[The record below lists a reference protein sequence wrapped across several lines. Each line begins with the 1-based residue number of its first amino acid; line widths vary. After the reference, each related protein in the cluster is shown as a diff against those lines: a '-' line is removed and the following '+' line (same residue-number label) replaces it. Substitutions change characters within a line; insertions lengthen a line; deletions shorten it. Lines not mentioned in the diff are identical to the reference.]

1 MGIGHAQFSARG
13 RVFMYRFSALACLAV
28 ALASPVSAQD
38 IAGLSVSGT
47 CASVPIL
54 PGTAPVVEVTI
65 GGKGPYK
72 FVIDTGAQ
80 GAGRI
85 STALAEAL
93 KLPKVGEAR
102 TPAPDGAVA
111 ARPIYGAS
119 EVSVGGVSF
128 KNIDLVAAST
138 VRGPQGEWDG
148 VLGNE
153 LLTLLPLTLDY
164 GNSRARF
171 GGPGLSEG
179 LPITFDHGIPVL
191 PLEIAGQ
198 KFRVPFDSGNTAGG
212 LFLDEAVAK
221 GLPLGGEPV
230 ARGTARTSFGD
241 FAIME
246 APLTI
251 SATVGGTPLS
261 LNAIGWP
268 SPRPGGNLGSRA
280 MAGLSVTFD
289 TKSKLARVERSTNP
303 PRCER

>member
-1 MGIGHAQFSARG
+1 
-13 RVFMYRFSALACLAV
+13 MYRFSALACLA
-28 ALASPVSAQD
+28 LAPAGPAAAQD

-54 PGTAPVVEVTI
+54 PGAIPVVEVTI

-72 FVIDTGAQ
+72 FAIDTGAQ
-80 GAGRI
+80 GAGRL
-85 STALAEAL
+85 STALAEQL
-93 KLPKVGEAR
+93 KLPKVGDAR
-102 TPAPDGAVA
+102 TPAADGAVA
-111 ARPIYGAS
+111 TRPIYGAP
-119 EVSVGGVSF
+119 EVSVGSVSF
-128 KNIDLVAAST
+128 KNIDLVAMPP

-164 GNSRARF
+164 GNARVRF

-179 LPITFDHGIPVL
+179 LPITFDHGAPVL
-191 PLEIAGQ
+191 PIEVAGQ
-198 KFRVPFDSGNTAGG
+198 KFRVPFDSGNGAGG

-221 GLPLGGEPV
+221 TLPLAGEPV
-230 ARGTARTSFGD
+230 SRGTARTSFGD
-241 FAIME
+241 FPVIE

-251 SATVGGTPLS
+251 TVTVGGTPLS

-280 MAGLSVTFD
+280 MAGLSATFD
-289 TKSKLARVERSTNP
+289 HKSELARVERSTNP

>member
-1 MGIGHAQFSARG
+1 
-13 RVFMYRFSALACLAV
+13 MYRLSALTCLAV
-28 ALASPVSAQD
+28 ALASPAAAQD

-54 PGTAPVVEVTI
+54 PGTIPVVEVTI

-72 FVIDTGAQ
+72 FAIDTGAQ

-85 STALAEAL
+85 STALAEQL
-93 KLPKVGEAR
+93 KLPKVGQAR
-102 TPAPDGAVA
+102 APAADGAVA
-111 ARPIYGAS
+111 ARPIYGAP
-119 EVSVGGVSF
+119 EVSVGSVSF
-128 KNIDLVAAST
+128 KNIDLVAMSA

-164 GNSRARF
+164 GNARARF
-171 GGPGLSEG
+171 GGPGLNEG

-191 PLEIAGQ
+191 PIEVAGQ
-198 KFRVPFDSGNTAGG
+198 KFKVPFDSGNGAGG

-221 GLPLGGEPV
+221 ALPLAGEPV
-230 ARGTARTSFGD
+230 SRGTVRTSFGD
-241 FAIME
+241 FPVME

-251 SATVGGTPLS
+251 TVTVGGTPLS

-280 MAGLSVTFD
+280 MAGLSAMFD
-289 TKSKLARVERSTNP
+289 HKSDLARVERSTNP

>member
-1 MGIGHAQFSARG
+1 MHRIS
-13 RVFMYRFSALACLAV
+13 VLACLA
-28 ALASPVSAQD
+28 AAIAGPAAAQD

-54 PGTAPVVEVTI
+54 PASIPVVEVTI

-72 FVIDTGAQ
+72 FAIDTGAQ

-85 STALAEAL
+85 STALAEQL
-93 KLPKVGEAR
+93 GLPKVGEVG
-102 TPAPDGAVA
+102 TPAPGGTVA
-111 ARPIYGAS
+111 TRPVYGAP

-128 KNIDLVAAST
+128 KNVDLVALSA

-164 GNSRARF
+164 GNARARF
-171 GGPGLSEG
+171 GGPRLSEG
-179 LPITFDHGIPVL
+179 LPIEFDKGIPVL
-191 PLEIAGQ
+191 PIEVAGQ
-198 KFRVPFDSGNTAGG
+198 KFKVHFDSGNGAGG
-212 LFLDEAVAK
+212 LFLDEATAK

-230 ARGTARTSFGD
+230 ARGTGRTSFGD

-251 SATVGGTPLS
+251 SVTVGGTPLT

-280 MAGLSVTFD
+280 MAGLSVTLD
-289 TKSKLARVERSTNP
+289 AKSELAVVERSGVP
-303 PRCER
+303 PRCR

>member
-1 MGIGHAQFSARG
+1 
-13 RVFMYRFSALACLAV
+13 MYRFSTLVCVAAALAGPA
-28 ALASPVSAQD
+28 AAQD

-54 PGTAPVVEVTI
+54 PGTIPVVEVTI

-72 FVIDTGAQ
+72 FAIDTGAQ

-85 STALAEAL
+85 STALAEEL
-93 KLPKVGEAR
+93 KLPKVGEVG
-102 TPAPDGAVA
+102 TPAPGGAVA
-111 ARPIYGAS
+111 TRPVYGAP
-119 EVSVGGVSF
+119 EVSVGNLSF
-128 KNIDLVAAST
+128 KNIDLVAMAT

-164 GNSRARF
+164 GNSRVRF

-179 LPITFDHGIPVL
+179 LPIEFDSGIPVL
-191 PLEIAGQ
+191 PIEAAGQ
-198 KFRVPFDSGNTAGG
+198 KFAVHFDSGNGAGG
-212 LFLDEAVAK
+212 LVLDEAAAK
-221 GLPLGGEPV
+221 GLPLAGEPV
-230 ARGTARTSFGD
+230 ARGTARTSFGE

-251 SATVGGTPLS
+251 SVTAGGTPLS

-280 MAGLSVTFD
+280 MAGLSVTID
-289 TKSKLARVERSTNP
+289 AKSELALVERSAIP

>member
-1 MGIGHAQFSARG
+1 MHRISVLVCCALGI
-13 RVFMYRFSALACLAV
+13 
-28 ALASPVSAQD
+28 ASPAAAQD
-38 IAGLSVSGT
+38 IAGLGVSGT

-54 PGTAPVVEVTI
+54 PAAIPVVEVTI

-72 FVIDTGAQ
+72 FAIDTGAQ

-85 STALAEAL
+85 STALAEEL
-93 KLPKVGEAR
+93 RLPKVGEVG
-102 TPAPDGAVA
+102 TPAPGGTVA
-111 ARPIYGAS
+111 TRPIYGAP
-119 EVSVGGVSF
+119 EVSVGGISF
-128 KNIDLVAAST
+128 KNVDLVALSN

-164 GNSRARF
+164 GNARARF

-179 LPITFDHGIPVL
+179 LPVEFDSGIPVL
-191 PLEIAGQ
+191 PIEVAGR
-198 KFRVPFDSGNTAGG
+198 KFKVHFDSGNGAGG
-212 LFLDEAVAK
+212 LFLDEDAARA
-221 GLPLGGEPV
+221 LPLAGEPV

-241 FAIME
+241 FPIME

-251 SATVGGTPLS
+251 TVTAGGTPLS

-280 MAGLSVTFD
+280 MAGLSVTID
-289 TKSKLARVERSTNP
+289 AKSELIEVERSGIP

>member
-1 MGIGHAQFSARG
+1 
-13 RVFMYRFSALACLAV
+13 MYRFSALACLAA
-28 ALASPVSAQD
+28 ALAGPAAAQD

-47 CASVPIL
+47 CGSVPIL
-54 PGTAPVVEVTI
+54 PGAIPVVEVTI

-72 FVIDTGAQ
+72 FAIDTGAQ

-85 STALAEAL
+85 SSALAEEL

-102 TPAPDGAVA
+102 MPAPEGATA
-111 ARPIYGAS
+111 TRPIYGAP

-128 KNIDLVAAST
+128 KNIDLVAMST

-191 PLEIAGQ
+191 TIEAAGQ
-198 KFRVPFDSGNTAGG
+198 RFKVPFDSGNGAGG
-212 LFLDEAVAK
+212 LFLDEAAAR
-221 GLPLGGEPV
+221 GLPLAGEPV

-241 FAIME
+241 FPMME

-251 SATVGGTPLS
+251 SVTVGGTPLS

-280 MAGLSVTFD
+280 MAGLSVAID
-289 TKSKLARVERSTNP
+289 AKSELARVSRSTNP

>member
-1 MGIGHAQFSARG
+1 LVA
-13 RVFMYRFSALACLAV
+13 VLAAP
-28 ALASPVSAQD
+28 ATAQD

-47 CASVPIL
+47 CGSVPML
-54 PGTAPVVEVTI
+54 PGTIPVVEVTI

-72 FVIDTGAQ
+72 FAIDTGAQ

-85 STALAEAL
+85 STALAEQL
-93 KLPKVGEAR
+93 RLPKVGEAR
-102 TPAPDGAVA
+102 VA
-111 ARPIYGAS
+111 APGGEVATRPIYGAP

-128 KNIDLVAAST
+128 KNIDLVATSA
-138 VRGPQGEWDG
+138 VHGPQGEWDG

-164 GNSRARF
+164 GNARARF

-179 LPITFDHGIPVL
+179 LPVTFDRGIPLL
-191 PLEIAGQ
+191 PIEVAGQ
-198 KFRVPFDSGNTAGG
+198 KFRVPFDSGNGAAG
-212 LFLDEAVAK
+212 LFLDEAIAR
-221 GLPLGGEPV
+221 GLPLAGEPV

-241 FAIME
+241 FAVME

-251 SATVGGTPLS
+251 SVTVGGTPLS

-268 SPRPGGNLGSRA
+268 SPRPGGNLGSKA

-289 TKSKLARVERSTNP
+289 HKSKLAVVERSTNP